1 MNEPQA
7 VNVSWVYAESNCTLV
22 DLQELAERE
31 LILLQETEIF
41 RDPLQ
46 HIDIASLQNPTP
58 LDLTPDQQKVWE
70 EVQAA
75 FLAQTS
81 GETLSPFLL
90 HGVTG
95 SGKTE
100 IYLRA
105 AAEAVR
111 RGRQA
116 LILVPEICADFRRW
130 YAVSWR
136 ASPGRWD
143 SSTANFLMVS
153 ATIPGDGRA
162 TGSSRSSSARG
173 LHCSPRCRMPA

>member
-1 MNEPQA
+1 MSGLGRPGESLKRRQAALRFLMNEPQA

-46 HIDIASLQNPTP
+46 HIDIASLQNPSP
-58 LDLTPDQQKVWE
+58 LDLTPDQRKVWD

-75 FLAQTS
+75 FLAQTN
-81 GETLSPFLL
+81 GQTLSPFLL

-105 AAEAVR
+105 TAETVR
-111 RGRQA
+111 
-116 LILVPEICADFRRW
+116 E
-130 YAVSWR
+130 
-136 ASPGRWD
+136 
-143 SSTANFLMVS
+143 
-153 ATIPGDGRA
+153 DGRRSF
-162 TGSSRSSSARG
+162 SSLRSR
-173 LHCSPRCRMPA
+173 